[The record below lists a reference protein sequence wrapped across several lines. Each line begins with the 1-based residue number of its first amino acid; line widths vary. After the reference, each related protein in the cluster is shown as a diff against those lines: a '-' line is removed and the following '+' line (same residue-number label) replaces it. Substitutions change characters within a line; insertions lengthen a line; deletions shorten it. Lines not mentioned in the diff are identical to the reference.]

1 VSNVDAYVI
10 ATVDA
15 VKNVI
20 RLGKVLGLGELLPDQ
35 VEEVKEK
42 VTAAINDTLDELLP
56 LAIVG
61 VAVGAVAVATKVQ
74 IGIDSLGEVPACP
87 KCGAIALQHASYSPH
102 TGKSEVTLS
111 CSCGWTGP
119 G

>member
-1 VSNVDAYVI
+1 MSNVDAYVI

-35 VEEVKEK
+35 VEEVKER
-42 VTAAINDTLDELLP
+42 VTAAINSTLDEILP

-61 VAVGAVAVATKVQ
+61 VAVGAVAVAEEAQDQ
-74 IGIDSLGEVPACP
+74 IASLGQSPT
-87 KCGAIALQHASYSPH
+87 CGACGKVALQHASYSPH